1 MIKNIYYCSLCREE
15 RSEDELYGYKFVGG
29 GVYHPNYKL
38 QQSLKDCKERHLC
51 RQCLRCIIESSSD
64 INYGAP

>member
-1 MIKNIYYCSLCREE
+1 MVEKTYYCDLCEQE
-15 RSEDELYGYKFVGG
+15 RSEDELYGYKWVGG

-38 QQSLKDCKERHLC
+38 QKSLKEGRHLC
-51 RQCLRCIIESSSD
+51 LQCIRCIIDSASD